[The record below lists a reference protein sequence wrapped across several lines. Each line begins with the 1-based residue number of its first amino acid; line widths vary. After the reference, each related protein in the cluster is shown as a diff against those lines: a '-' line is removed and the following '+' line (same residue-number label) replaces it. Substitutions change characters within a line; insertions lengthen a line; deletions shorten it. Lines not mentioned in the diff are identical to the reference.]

1 MANQSI
7 NSTTQHF
14 LDIHDIANNF
24 LIMKDGATAVVLT
37 VDALNFGLLAE
48 EEQDGIIYAY
58 ARLLNSLNYSI
69 QILIRS
75 QTKDITNYLQLL
87 IDQEEAATSK
97 LQKEQIGRYREF
109 VSQLIQDRNVLDKK
123 FYVVVPA
130 NSLEMGLLPP
140 QTVVPG
146 VKQVDISTF
155 DRSVILEKAKNILE
169 PKRDHLIGQFSRI
182 GLYARQLQTQEIIQ
196 LFYNSYNPE
205 SSEGQQLMDS
215 NQYTTPLV
223 KASVMNQPPSLFE
236 QAAPPVNN
244 ISEPTP
250 AITQPEPIPQPAIT
264 QPEPTQPEPISQPN
278 ATLVEPSVPLV
289 QVTPPVPVNP
299 TTIETSPP
307 ALPVDSADQAQTIP
321 TNQDLTPIAEIQ

>member
-1 MANQSI
+1 MANTSI
-7 NSTTQHF
+7 SSTTQQF

-24 LIMKDGATAVVLT
+24 LIMKDGATAIILT

-58 ARLLNSLNYSI
+58 ARLLNSLNYSV

-87 IDQEEAATSK
+87 TDQEQATNSK

-109 VSQLIQDRNVLDKK
+109 VGQLIQDRNVLDKK

-146 VKQVDISTF
+146 VKQVDISTV
-155 DRSVILEKAKNILE
+155 DRSVILEKAKNILD
-169 PKRDHLIGQFSRI
+169 PKRDHLIAQFGRI

-205 SSEGQQLMDS
+205 ASEGQQLTDS

-223 KASVMNQPPSLFE
+223 KASLIDQPASMFEATPATAPTPSATIFEAPQAPEPAPAPVEVPPPSVNVPLP
-236 QAAPPVNN
+236 APL
-244 ISEPTP
+244 PTP
-250 AITQPEPIPQPAIT
+250 AAPQTVFAAPAASPEPIP
-264 QPEPTQPEPISQPN
+264 
-278 ATLVEPSVPLV
+278 
-289 QVTPPVPVNP
+289 TP
-299 TTIETSPP
+299 
-307 ALPVDSADQAQTIP
+307 
-321 TNQDLTPIAEIQ
+321 DLTPIAEIQ